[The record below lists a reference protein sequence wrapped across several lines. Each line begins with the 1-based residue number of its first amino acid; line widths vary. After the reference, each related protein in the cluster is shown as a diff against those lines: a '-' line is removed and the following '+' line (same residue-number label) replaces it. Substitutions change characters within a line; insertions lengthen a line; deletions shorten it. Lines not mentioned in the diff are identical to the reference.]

1 MKQVK
6 YIYNEHTLQYEVY
19 KPQKKEILKKSMV
32 FMSVVV
38 TTAVFIFVLAYQYFP
53 TPKERLLMKEKEQ
66 TDFYLMQ
73 LREDLKNISEVVE
86 NLHEKDNQ
94 INRMI
99 LGVHPMDDGIWN
111 GGIGGHNK
119 YKSLEN
125 LGVTGLLV
133 KQNLEKVDQLK
144 LKMEMQKS
152 SLDSIYNMALIKEK
166 KLAAIPSI
174 KPVKETLLK
183 KDVKFLSGFGMR
195 IHPIHKI
202 RKFHKGID
210 FTAPKGTAIQA
221 TGNGVVVSVNK
232 VGKGYGKHVLI
243 DHGYGYKTLYAHMS
257 SIEIKPGQKVKKGQ
271 QIGKVGNTG
280 SSTGAHLHYEVW
292 QNGKAINPVDFVL
305 DGLTPEEYQDLV
317 KRAET
322 LNQSLD

>member
-1 MKQVK
+1 MKQIK
-6 YIYNEHTLQYEVY
+6 YIYNEDTLQYEVY
-19 KPQKKEILKKSMV
+19 KPQKKDILRKSIV
-32 FMSVVV
+32 FVSVVM
-38 TTAVFIFVLAYQYFP
+38 TTAVIIFVLAYQYFP

-73 LREDLKNISEVVE
+73 LREDFRNISEVVE

-99 LGVHPMDDGIWN
+99 LGVNPMDDGLWN

-133 KQNLEKVDQLK
+133 KQNLEKVDNLK
-144 LKMEMQKS
+144 LKVEIQKN
-152 SLDSIYNMALIKEK
+152 SLDSIYNMAIVKEK

-174 KPVKETLLK
+174 KPVKETFLK

-202 RKFHKGID
+202 KKFHKGID

-221 TGNGVVVSVNK
+221 TGNGVVVSINK
-232 VGKGYGKHVLI
+232 IGKGYGKHILI

-257 SIEIKPGQKVKKGQ
+257 KIEVKEGQKVKKGQ

-292 QNGKAINPVDFVL
+292 QDGKAINPVDFVL